1 MICKVWA
8 ISVVSW
14 CFSQDPDDAMVA
26 LLSITFHETY
36 HLPPIWHEY
45 VYNNQNQHMNM
56 NFMYEGFMIPHDPS
70 KIPFKPVESELFEA
84 LARSLFEDSFS
95 ARILSDKPRSYIWMI
110 ELQLCW

>member
-1 MICKVWA
+1 
-8 ISVVSW
+8 
-14 CFSQDPDDAMVA
+14 MVA

-56 NFMYEGFMIPHDPS
+56 NFKYEGFMIPVKFD
-70 KIPFKPVESELFEA
+70 PFKPAESELFEA

-95 ARILSDKPRSYIWMI
+95 ARILSDKPRSYI
-110 ELQLCW
+110 